1 MKIYSWRKVHFVLG
15 LLARDIANYSYA
27 QNTSL
32 TQALNRLSNKPCEA
46 NNIGVLPAFEKCL
59 LDSTLNQDPLGLG
72 LWATAVIVTEIPL
85 EISVCVIDCGGSLC
99 FRITF
104 SNGKRKEI
112 SGVGITKP

>member
-1 MKIYSWRKVHFVLG
+1 MPI
-15 LLARDIANYSYA
+15 IYA

-32 TQALNRLSNKPCEA
+32 TQALNRSSNKPGEA
-46 NNIGVLPAFEKCL
+46 NNIGVLPVFEKCL
-59 LDSTLNQDPLGLG
+59 LDSSLNQDPLGLG
-72 LWATAVIVTEIPL
+72 VWATAVIVTEIPL